1 MDDLAIDNNKEDGGD
16 ANEIAHPPSFYN
28 KRTERLELRF
38 TGYERSIL
46 EERSKISAITMSEYL
61 RRCALID
68 SEEHHDSKAISGNR
82 VDLDNVLRELLRTNA
97 LLTPALNNLNQ
108 IARYVNADKGIKNDN
123 EQKLKLLV
131 DEIFGTLQLFSMI
144 SKNLS

>member
-28 KRTERLELRF
+28 KRTERMELRF

-46 EERSKISAITMSEYL
+46 EERSKISGITMSEYL

-68 SEEHHDSKAISGNR
+68 SEEHHVSKAISGNR

-108 IARYVNADKGIKNDN
+108 LARFVNADKRIKTEN
-123 EQKLKLLV
+123 EQKLSALI
-131 DEIFGTLQLFSMI
+131 DEIYGTLQLIALI